1 LQRKLDRWDDQLSPS
16 SEEAVSILKERV
28 VHAESSASRADAALQ
43 AAQARLY
50 DATSLYDRS
59 REEFQRERNERQ
71 LVEQDRDDLRM
82 RWGEI
87 HRLLSDWHF
96 RNGDDEDLQ
105 ENLFAFPDDCDASSI
120 LALLTRIL
128 EKKQRTETAEVAN
141 ARIEE
146 LENTLRE
153 LQLDYEEVKADNELM
168 EEDLREKMGAVE
180 ELEGKLIR
188 RDETIQTLLE
198 EMELLGAERGEESVP
213 SRCGGDE
220 SADSSEDRSIPEEE
234 TMDSPDRSCS
244 MSKFSSNQGSTAKPM
259 ADGSLSTSSSSI
271 RRSAMTI
278 DDLEGRLEVTQEA
291 LESTEE
297 ELLVTRR
304 KLAETKAQLES
315 AEEELAELAEAEE
328 QILEYEEQFA
338 CMNKE
343 LNNVTKELQESKDLC
358 EFQARTIG
366 TIKLDLANNESRV
379 KEFGIQLKSSLQA
392 LMKVEKILRTYE
404 DSDDLAKKKLGEQ
417 SLKISRLEET
427 IKAVHNALSAKDV
440 ESASIQTPGTHLL
453 AQSPMSNL
461 SSVVVDSPASAL
473 SGDVFYQEKLSELRS
488 ELTSANQRCDEAEK
502 ERDEVSD
509 KMKDTLRCLQE
520 FRDEMRRQE
529 KEHAQEAASLRSQME
544 STSKEKEALVQRY
557 HALQAKVANMSTE
570 LADQKAQNALLSTAQ
585 NESSRQMAVVLGNN
599 SEVLSE
605 NESLRADLQSLELEL
620 ENINALLKASNEE
633 REGSQN
639 NVKAAKAAFECLQA
653 ESVLVKNSLKKVEG
667 EAASL
672 RALLAKKE
680 DELKETSANLE
691 TTQELLASDRVQ
703 FSEEQQMK
711 ESRHREEIA
720 KLERAIQD
728 LKHQIS
734 ELEQLNRASEESI
747 QNATERIKVLE
758 TMIDT
763 KQQECNI
770 YKAECEDLNSLL
782 ERERDEL
789 LSVQNNLAGAEEE
802 LSEERA
808 TTHEQRHEIEQLQ
821 SKVEEDKL
829 CMGAYEESVVDFK
842 KQIQGYQREISDLQR
857 ELEDTV
863 DGYQSIVYEKEA
875 QLDKLQAACE
885 NRQILFDEQLVKAK
899 QEREATTSNFKAMVD
914 MLQEQLQSK
923 EEAVRDVKTNLSTKE
938 QLLNEKDSKIK
949 ECLSVID
956 ELNEDLAE
964 QTDAYEQLE
973 KEMTRKQGQ
982 IETLEN
988 SLFEAGNEIA
998 NTTEKLYS
1006 LEMARDELIQRNA
1019 AVQRE
1024 LESSL
1029 MDIERLKML
1038 QEDDQSSSN
1047 ALIKDLEA
1055 EVDSLY
1061 SQKKVADESLKTLT
1075 DELTEVN
1082 EKL

>member
-1 LQRKLDRWDDQLSPS
+1 
-16 SEEAVSILKERV
+16 
-28 VHAESSASRADAALQ
+28 
-43 AAQARLY
+43 
-50 DATSLYDRS
+50 
-59 REEFQRERNERQ
+59 
-71 LVEQDRDDLRM
+71 
-82 RWGEI
+82 
-87 HRLLSDWHF
+87 
-96 RNGDDEDLQ
+96 
-105 ENLFAFPDDCDASSI
+105 
-120 LALLTRIL
+120 
-128 EKKQRTETAEVAN
+128 
-141 ARIEE
+141 
-146 LENTLRE
+146 
-153 LQLDYEEVKADNELM
+153 
-168 EEDLREKMGAVE
+168 
-180 ELEGKLIR
+180 
-188 RDETIQTLLE
+188 
-198 EMELLGAERGEESVP
+198 
-213 SRCGGDE
+213 
-220 SADSSEDRSIPEEE
+220 
-234 TMDSPDRSCS
+234 
-244 MSKFSSNQGSTAKPM
+244 
-259 ADGSLSTSSSSI
+259 
-271 RRSAMTI
+271 
-278 DDLEGRLEVTQEA
+278 
-291 LESTEE
+291 
-297 ELLVTRR
+297 
-304 KLAETKAQLES
+304 
-315 AEEELAELAEAEE
+315 
-328 QILEYEEQFA
+328 
-338 CMNKE
+338 
-343 LNNVTKELQESKDLC
+343 
-358 EFQARTIG
+358 
-366 TIKLDLANNESRV
+366 
-379 KEFGIQLKSSLQA
+379 
-392 LMKVEKILRTYE
+392 
-404 DSDDLAKKKLGEQ
+404 
-417 SLKISRLEET
+417 
-427 IKAVHNALSAKDV
+427 
-440 ESASIQTPGTHLL
+440 
-453 AQSPMSNL
+453 
-461 SSVVVDSPASAL
+461 
-473 SGDVFYQEKLSELRS
+473 
-488 ELTSANQRCDEAEK
+488 
-502 ERDEVSD
+502 
-509 KMKDTLRCLQE
+509 
-520 FRDEMRRQE
+520 
-529 KEHAQEAASLRSQME
+529 
-544 STSKEKEALVQRY
+544 
-557 HALQAKVANMSTE
+557 
-570 LADQKAQNALLSTAQ
+570 
-585 NESSRQMAVVLGNN
+585 
-599 SEVLSE
+599 
-605 NESLRADLQSLELEL
+605 
-620 ENINALLKASNEE
+620 
-633 REGSQN
+633 
-639 NVKAAKAAFECLQA
+639 
-653 ESVLVKNSLKKVEG
+653 LKKVEG

-734 ELEQLNRASEESI
+734 ELEQLNRASEESV
-747 QNATERIKVLE
+747 QNATDRIKVLE

-956 ELNEDLAE
+956 ELNDDLAE

-998 NTTEKLYS
+998 NTTEKMYS